1 MKNKYLL
8 TIALSTLMSGL
19 TACGGESANIIPEKN
34 NNSTVNG
41 SCTAGATNCIQFAL
55 DYPFDGLNFSCSSD
69 TQNTFV
75 TLMDL
80 KNGVATGTC
89 NYSDKVNVFLLGKAD
104 KRIALGSFPISNIA
118 LVSTNQIPRLTVLD
132 IAKGMTNRDATVLDP
147 SDATVK
153 TAMNLVK
160 IIQTLALQQKSI
172 NNKTDIQALYMND
185 SIRESLDK
193 ITSSVTAQ
201 QMVNG
206 EYAAIIKPWLDVSV
220 ISDAEAFAVVSQLL
234 NISNAAV
241 YQPEFS
247 LFSTSGSVM
256 SSLTGSDGL
265 TGCNKDVCAANDTTT
280 KHLFGHFMLLTDRQG
295 YTFGSGLQWRGLAKS
310 GLTSIAGVNAELL
323 RSYKPTRM
331 TALPQNHWINPLNKR
346 IDQNY
351 YIGVDDPNSDDLI
364 INQGKLYNDYM
375 IAGKEKFYK
384 LLTQKTTVTTED
396 LKDLGQ
402 WQQRYGVSDTFKGS
416 LDLFKV
422 YPITYLDKQV
432 FKSSN
437 NVSAG
442 ENYIFPLYADL
453 TFKFTDSSVPSLKLG
468 IVIDEKGDI
477 RTNMKSAAT
486 DTDMSTGSC
495 SLTVGSNL
503 KDSNGVQQYRLGTT
517 SRAFIDDRAI
527 SIRMILGD
535 EALKSVNG
543 ALVGVNSTIQT
554 SAVGESIVVGGA
566 LVHLQNLLNASTGS
580 TGRITFTDSAGDA
593 VKWANSYAS
602 FQKVYNANNTDE
614 TSDDTALAK
623 LSGGTLEMSLAP
635 CYSVKAK
642 S

>member
-41 SCTAGATNCIQFAL
+41 SCTAGASNCIQFAL

-118 LVSTNQIPRLTVLD
+118 LVSTDQIPRLTVLD

-160 IIQTLALQQKSI
+160 IIQALALQQKSI
-172 NNKTDIQALYMND
+172 NTKTDIQALYMND
-185 SIRESLDK
+185 LIRESLDK

-220 ISDAEAFAVVSQLL
+220 ISDADAFAVVSQLL

-280 KHLFGHFMLLTDRQG
+280 KHLFGHFMLLTNRQG
-295 YTFGSGLQWRGLAKS
+295 YTFGSGVQWRGLAKS

-384 LLTQKTTVTTED
+384 LLTQKTTVTAED

-402 WQQRYGVSDTFKGS
+402 WQQRYGISDTFKGS

-477 RTNMKSAAT
+477 RTNMKPAAT

-495 SLTVGSNL
+495 DTTVGSNL

-543 ALVGVNSTIQT
+543 ALIGVNSTIQI
-554 SAVGESIVVGGA
+554 SATGEKIVVGGA
-566 LVHLQNLLNASTGS
+566 LVHLQNLLNASTGG
-580 TGRITFTDSAGDA
+580 TGRITFTDSAGGV

-614 TSDDTALAK
+614 TTDDTALAK

>member
-41 SCTAGATNCIQFAL
+41 SCTAGASNCIQFAL

-118 LVSTNQIPRLTVLD
+118 LVSTDQIPRLTVLD

-160 IIQTLALQQKSI
+160 IIQALALQQKSI
-172 NNKTDIQALYMND
+172 NTKTDIQALYMND

-220 ISDAEAFAVVSQLL
+220 ISDADAFAVVSQLL

-280 KHLFGHFMLLTDRQG
+280 KHLFGHFMLLTNRQG
-295 YTFGSGLQWRGLAKS
+295 YTFGSGVQWRGLAKS

-384 LLTQKTTVTTED
+384 LLTQKTTVTAED

-402 WQQRYGVSDTFKGS
+402 WQQRYGISDTFKGS

-453 TFKFTDSSVPSLKLG
+453 TFKFTDTSVPSLKLG

-477 RTNMKSAAT
+477 RTNMKPAAT

-495 SLTVGSNL
+495 STTVGSNL
-503 KDSNGVQQYRLGTT
+503 QDSNGVQQYRLGTT

-543 ALVGVNSTIQT
+543 ALIGVNSTIQI
-554 SAVGESIVVGGA
+554 SATGEKIVVGGA

-580 TGRITFTDSAGDA
+580 TGRITFTDSAGGV

-614 TSDDTALAK
+614 TTDDTALAK

-635 CYSVKAK
+635 CYSIKAK

>member
-19 TACGGESANIIPEKN
+19 TACGGESANVIPEKN

-41 SCTAGATNCIQFAL
+41 SCTAGASNCIQFAL

-118 LVSTNQIPRLTVLD
+118 LVSTNQIPRLTILD
-132 IAKGMTNRDATVLDP
+132 IARGMTNRDATVLDP

-160 IIQTLALQQKSI
+160 IIQALALQQKSI
-172 NNKTDIQALYMND
+172 NTKTDIQALYMSD

-220 ISDAEAFAVVSQLL
+220 ISDADAFAVVSQLL

-351 YIGVDDPNSDDLI
+351 YIGVDDPNSEDLI

-384 LLTQKTTVTTED
+384 LLTQKTTVTAED

-402 WQQRYGVSDTFKGS
+402 WQQRYGVTDTFKGS
-416 LDLFKV
+416 LDIFKV
-422 YPITYLDKQV
+422 YPITYLDKQI

-437 NVSAG
+437 NVSVG

-477 RTNMKSAAT
+477 RTNIKSAAT

-495 SLTVGSNL
+495 STTVGSNL
-503 KDSNGVQQYRLGTT
+503 QDSNGVQQYRLGTT

-535 EALKSVNG
+535 DALKSVNG
-543 ALVGVNSTIQT
+543 ALVGVNSSIQIS
-554 SAVGESIVVGGA
+554 SAGESIVVGGA
-566 LVHLQNLLNASTGS
+566 LVHLQNLLNASTGG
-580 TGRITFTDSAGDA
+580 TGRITFTDSAGNA

-614 TSDDTALAK
+614 TTDDTALAK

>member
-89 NYSDKVNVFLLGKAD
+89 KYSDKVNVFLLGKAD

-118 LVSTNQIPRLTVLD
+118 LVSTDQIPRLTVLD

-160 IIQTLALQQKSI
+160 IIQALALQQKSI
-172 NNKTDIQALYMND
+172 NTKTDIQALYMND

-220 ISDAEAFAVVSQLL
+220 ISDADAFAVVSQLL

-247 LFSTSGSVM
+247 LFSTTGSVV

-351 YIGVDDPNSDDLI
+351 YIGVDDVNSEDLI

-384 LLTQKTTVTTED
+384 LLTQKTTVTAED

-402 WQQRYGVSDTFKGS
+402 WQQRYGISDTFKGS

-477 RTNMKSAAT
+477 RTNMKPAAT

-495 SLTVGSNL
+495 NTTVGSNL

-543 ALVGVNSTIQT
+543 ALVGVNSTIQI
-554 SAVGESIVVGGA
+554 SATGEKIVVGGA
-566 LVHLQNLLNASTGS
+566 LVHLQNLLNASTGG
-580 TGRITFTDSAGDA
+580 TGRITFTDSAGSA

-614 TSDDTALAK
+614 TTDDTALAK

>member
-41 SCTAGATNCIQFAL
+41 SCTAGASNCIQFAL

-118 LVSTNQIPRLTVLD
+118 LVSTDQIPRLTVLD

-160 IIQTLALQQKSI
+160 IIQALALQQKSI
-172 NNKTDIQALYMND
+172 NTKTDIQALYMND

-206 EYAAIIKPWLDVSV
+206 EYTAIIKPWLDVSV
-220 ISDAEAFAVVSQLL
+220 ISDADAFAVVSQLL

-280 KHLFGHFMLLTDRQG
+280 KHLFGHFMLLTNRQG
-295 YTFGSGLQWRGLAKS
+295 YTFGSGVQWRGLAKS

-384 LLTQKTTVTTED
+384 LLTQKTTVTAED

-402 WQQRYGVSDTFKGS
+402 WQQRYGISDTFKGS

-453 TFKFTDSSVPSLKLG
+453 TFKFTDTSVPSLKLG

-477 RTNMKSAAT
+477 RTNMKPAAT

-495 SLTVGSNL
+495 STTVGSNL
-503 KDSNGVQQYRLGTT
+503 QDSNGVQQYRLGTT

-543 ALVGVNSTIQT
+543 ALIGVNSTIQI
-554 SAVGESIVVGGA
+554 SATGEKIVVGGA

-580 TGRITFTDSAGDA
+580 TGRITFTDSAGGV

-614 TSDDTALAK
+614 TTDDTALAK

-635 CYSVKAK
+635 CYSIKAK

>member
-172 NNKTDIQALYMND
+172 NNKTDIQALYMSD

>member
-41 SCTAGATNCIQFAL
+41 SCTAGASNCIQFAL

-118 LVSTNQIPRLTVLD
+118 LVSTDQIPRLTVLD

-160 IIQTLALQQKSI
+160 IIQALALQQKSI
-172 NNKTDIQALYMND
+172 NTKTDIQALYMND

-220 ISDAEAFAVVSQLL
+220 ISDADAFAVVSQLL

-384 LLTQKTTVTTED
+384 LLTQKTTVTAED

-402 WQQRYGVSDTFKGS
+402 WQQRYGISDTFKGS

-437 NVSAG
+437 NVSTG

-453 TFKFTDSSVPSLKLG
+453 TFKFTDTSVPSLKLG

-477 RTNMKSAAT
+477 RTNMKPAAT

-495 SLTVGSNL
+495 DTTVSSNL

-543 ALVGVNSTIQT
+543 ALIGVNSTIQI
-554 SAVGESIVVGGA
+554 SATGEKIVVGGA

-580 TGRITFTDSAGDA
+580 TGRITFTDSAGGV

-614 TSDDTALAK
+614 TTDDTALAK

>member
-132 IAKGMTNRDATVLDP
+132 IARGMTNRDATVLDP

-172 NNKTDIQALYMND
+172 NNKTDIQALYMSD

-247 LFSTSGSVM
+247 LFSTTGSVV

-384 LLTQKTTVTTED
+384 LLTQKTTVTAED

-402 WQQRYGVSDTFKGS
+402 WQQRYGISDTFKGS

-453 TFKFTDSSVPSLKLG
+453 TFKFTDTSVPSLKLG

-477 RTNMKSAAT
+477 RTNMKPAAT

-495 SLTVGSNL
+495 STTVGSNL
-503 KDSNGVQQYRLGTT
+503 QDSNGVQQYRLGTT

-543 ALVGVNSTIQT
+543 ALIGVNSTIQI
-554 SAVGESIVVGGA
+554 SATGEKIVVGGA

-580 TGRITFTDSAGDA
+580 TGRITFTDSAGGV

-614 TSDDTALAK
+614 TTDDTALAK

-635 CYSVKAK
+635 CYSIKAK

>member
-41 SCTAGATNCIQFAL
+41 SCTVGASNCIQFAL

-89 NYSDKVNVFLLGKAD
+89 NYSDRVNVFLLGKAD

-118 LVSTNQIPRLTVLD
+118 LVSTDQIPRLTVLD

-160 IIQTLALQQKSI
+160 IIQALALQQKSI
-172 NNKTDIQALYMND
+172 NTKTDIQALYMSD

-247 LFSTSGSVM
+247 LFSTSGSVV

-543 ALVGVNSTIQT
+543 ALIGVNSTIQI
-554 SAVGESIVVGGA
+554 SATGEKIVVGGA

-580 TGRITFTDSAGDA
+580 TGRITFTDSAGNA

-614 TSDDTALAK
+614 TTDDTALAK

>member
-1 MKNKYLL
+1 
-8 TIALSTLMSGL
+8 
-19 TACGGESANIIPEKN
+19 
-34 NNSTVNG
+34 
-41 SCTAGATNCIQFAL
+41 
-55 DYPFDGLNFSCSSD
+55 
-69 TQNTFV
+69 
-75 TLMDL
+75 
-80 KNGVATGTC
+80 
-89 NYSDKVNVFLLGKAD
+89 
-104 KRIALGSFPISNIA
+104 
-118 LVSTNQIPRLTVLD
+118 
-132 IAKGMTNRDATVLDP
+132 
-147 SDATVK
+147 
-153 TAMNLVK
+153 
-160 IIQTLALQQKSI
+160 
-172 NNKTDIQALYMND
+172 
-185 SIRESLDK
+185 
-193 ITSSVTAQ
+193 
-201 QMVNG
+201 
-206 EYAAIIKPWLDVSV
+206 
-220 ISDAEAFAVVSQLL
+220 
-234 NISNAAV
+234 
-241 YQPEFS
+241 
-247 LFSTSGSVM
+247 
-256 SSLTGSDGL
+256 
-265 TGCNKDVCAANDTTT
+265 
-280 KHLFGHFMLLTDRQG
+280 
-295 YTFGSGLQWRGLAKS
+295 
-310 GLTSIAGVNAELL
+310 
-323 RSYKPTRM
+323 
-331 TALPQNHWINPLNKR
+331 
-346 IDQNY
+346 
-351 YIGVDDPNSDDLI
+351 VDDPNSDDLI

-384 LLTQKTTVTTED
+384 LLTQKTTVTAED

-402 WQQRYGVSDTFKGS
+402 WQQRYGISDTFKGS

-437 NVSAG
+437 NVSTG

-453 TFKFTDSSVPSLKLG
+453 TFKFTDTSVPSLKLG

-477 RTNMKSAAT
+477 RTNMKPAAT

-495 SLTVGSNL
+495 DTTVSSNL

-543 ALVGVNSTIQT
+543 ALIGVNSTIQI
-554 SAVGESIVVGGA
+554 SATGEKIVVGGA

-580 TGRITFTDSAGDA
+580 TGRITFTDSAGGV

-614 TSDDTALAK
+614 TTDDTALAK

>member
-41 SCTAGATNCIQFAL
+41 SCTAGASNCIQFAL

-118 LVSTNQIPRLTVLD
+118 LVSTDQIPRLTVLD
-132 IAKGMTNRDATVLDP
+132 IAKGMTNRDANVLDP

-160 IIQTLALQQKSI
+160 IIQALALQQKSI
-172 NNKTDIQALYMND
+172 NTKTDIQALYMND

-247 LFSTSGSVM
+247 LFSTSGSVI

-384 LLTQKTTVTTED
+384 LLTQKTTVTAED

-402 WQQRYGVSDTFKGS
+402 WQQRYGISDTFKGS

-437 NVSAG
+437 NVSTG

-453 TFKFTDSSVPSLKLG
+453 TFKFTDTSVPSLKLG

-477 RTNMKSAAT
+477 RTNMKPAAT

-495 SLTVGSNL
+495 DTTVSSNL

-543 ALVGVNSTIQT
+543 ALIGVNSTIQI
-554 SAVGESIVVGGA
+554 SATGEKIVVGGA

-580 TGRITFTDSAGDA
+580 TGRITFTDSAGGV

-614 TSDDTALAK
+614 TKDDTALAK

-635 CYSVKAK
+635 CYSIKAK

>member
-1 MKNKYLL
+1 
-8 TIALSTLMSGL
+8 
-19 TACGGESANIIPEKN
+19 
-34 NNSTVNG
+34 
-41 SCTAGATNCIQFAL
+41 
-55 DYPFDGLNFSCSSD
+55 
-69 TQNTFV
+69 
-75 TLMDL
+75 
-80 KNGVATGTC
+80 
-89 NYSDKVNVFLLGKAD
+89 
-104 KRIALGSFPISNIA
+104 
-118 LVSTNQIPRLTVLD
+118 
-132 IAKGMTNRDATVLDP
+132 
-147 SDATVK
+147 
-153 TAMNLVK
+153 
-160 IIQTLALQQKSI
+160 
-172 NNKTDIQALYMND
+172 
-185 SIRESLDK
+185 
-193 ITSSVTAQ
+193 
-201 QMVNG
+201 
-206 EYAAIIKPWLDVSV
+206 
-220 ISDAEAFAVVSQLL
+220 
-234 NISNAAV
+234 
-241 YQPEFS
+241 
-247 LFSTSGSVM
+247 
-256 SSLTGSDGL
+256 
-265 TGCNKDVCAANDTTT
+265 
-280 KHLFGHFMLLTDRQG
+280 
-295 YTFGSGLQWRGLAKS
+295 
-310 GLTSIAGVNAELL
+310 
-323 RSYKPTRM
+323 
-331 TALPQNHWINPLNKR
+331 NHWINPLNKR

-384 LLTQKTTVTTED
+384 LLTQKTTVTAED

-477 RTNMKSAAT
+477 RTNMKPAAT

-495 SLTVGSNL
+495 NTTVGSNL

>member
-132 IAKGMTNRDATVLDP
+132 IARGMTNRDATVLDP

-351 YIGVDDPNSDDLI
+351 YIGVDDPNSEDLI

-437 NVSAG
+437 NVSVG

-554 SAVGESIVVGGA
+554 SAIGESIVVGGA

>member
-89 NYSDKVNVFLLGKAD
+89 KYSDKVNVFLLGKAD

-118 LVSTNQIPRLTVLD
+118 LVSTDQIPRLTVLD

-172 NNKTDIQALYMND
+172 NTKTDIQALYMND

-206 EYAAIIKPWLDVSV
+206 EYAAIIKPWLDISV

-247 LFSTSGSVM
+247 LFSTTGSVV

-384 LLTQKTTVTTED
+384 LLTQKTTVTAED

-402 WQQRYGVSDTFKGS
+402 WQQRYGMADTFKGS
-416 LDLFKV
+416 FDLFKV

-437 NVSAG
+437 NVSVG

-453 TFKFTDSSVPSLKLG
+453 TFKFTDTGVPSLKLG

-495 SLTVGSNL
+495 STTVGSNL
-503 KDSNGVQQYRLGTT
+503 QDINGVQQYRLGTT

-543 ALVGVNSTIQT
+543 ALVGVNSTIQI
-554 SAVGESIVVGGA
+554 SATGEKIVVGGA
-566 LVHLQNLLNASTGS
+566 LVHLQNLLNASTGG
-580 TGRITFTDSAGDA
+580 TGRITFTDSAGSA

-614 TSDDTALAK
+614 TTDDTALAK

>member
-41 SCTAGATNCIQFAL
+41 SCTAGASNCIQFAL

-118 LVSTNQIPRLTVLD
+118 LVSTDQIPRLTVLD

-160 IIQTLALQQKSI
+160 IIQALALQQKSI
-172 NNKTDIQALYMND
+172 NTKTDIQALYMND

-220 ISDAEAFAVVSQLL
+220 ISDAEALAVVSQLL

-295 YTFGSGLQWRGLAKS
+295 YTFGSGVQWRGLAKS

-384 LLTQKTTVTTED
+384 LLTQKTTVTAED

-402 WQQRYGVSDTFKGS
+402 WQQRYGISDTFKGS

-437 NVSAG
+437 NVSTG
-442 ENYIFPLYADL
+442 ENYIFPLYTDL
-453 TFKFTDSSVPSLKLG
+453 TFKFTDTSVPSLKLG

-477 RTNMKSAAT
+477 RTNMKPAAT
-486 DTDMSTGSC
+486 NTDMSTGSC
-495 SLTVGSNL
+495 DTTVGSNL

-527 SIRMILGD
+527 SIRMIVGD

-543 ALVGVNSTIQT
+543 ALIGVNSTIQI
-554 SAVGESIVVGGA
+554 SATGEKIVVGGA

-580 TGRITFTDSAGDA
+580 TGRITFTDSAGGV

-614 TSDDTALAK
+614 TTDDTALAK

-635 CYSVKAK
+635 CYSIKAK

>member
-41 SCTAGATNCIQFAL
+41 SCTAGASNCIQFAL

-118 LVSTNQIPRLTVLD
+118 LVSTDQIPRLTVLD

-160 IIQTLALQQKSI
+160 IIQALALQQKSI
-172 NNKTDIQALYMND
+172 NTKTDIQALYMND

-220 ISDAEAFAVVSQLL
+220 ISDADAFAVVSQLL

-280 KHLFGHFMLLTDRQG
+280 KHLFGHFMLLTNRQG
-295 YTFGSGLQWRGLAKS
+295 YTFGSGVQWRGLAKS

-384 LLTQKTTVTTED
+384 LLTQKTTVTAED

-402 WQQRYGVSDTFKGS
+402 WQQRYGISDTFKGS

-437 NVSAG
+437 NVSTG

-453 TFKFTDSSVPSLKLG
+453 TFKFTDTSVPSLKLG

-477 RTNMKSAAT
+477 RTNMKPAAT
-486 DTDMSTGSC
+486 DTDMSTVSC
-495 SLTVGSNL
+495 DTTVGSNL

-543 ALVGVNSTIQT
+543 ALIGVNSTIQI
-554 SAVGESIVVGGA
+554 SATGEKIVVGGA

-580 TGRITFTDSAGDA
+580 TERITFTDSAGGV

-614 TSDDTALAK
+614 TTDDTALAK

-635 CYSVKAK
+635 CYSIKAK

>member
-132 IAKGMTNRDATVLDP
+132 IARGMTNRDATVLDP

-172 NNKTDIQALYMND
+172 NNKTDIQALYMSD

-247 LFSTSGSVM
+247 LFSTTGSVV

-375 IAGKEKFYK
+375 IAGKEKF
-384 LLTQKTTVTTED
+384 
-396 LKDLGQ
+396 
-402 WQQRYGVSDTFKGS
+402 
-416 LDLFKV
+416 
-422 YPITYLDKQV
+422 
-432 FKSSN
+432 
-437 NVSAG
+437 
-442 ENYIFPLYADL
+442 
-453 TFKFTDSSVPSLKLG
+453 
-468 IVIDEKGDI
+468 
-477 RTNMKSAAT
+477 
-486 DTDMSTGSC
+486 
-495 SLTVGSNL
+495 
-503 KDSNGVQQYRLGTT
+503 
-517 SRAFIDDRAI
+517 
-527 SIRMILGD
+527 
-535 EALKSVNG
+535 
-543 ALVGVNSTIQT
+543 
-554 SAVGESIVVGGA
+554 
-566 LVHLQNLLNASTGS
+566 
-580 TGRITFTDSAGDA
+580 
-593 VKWANSYAS
+593 
-602 FQKVYNANNTDE
+602 
-614 TSDDTALAK
+614 
-623 LSGGTLEMSLAP
+623 
-635 CYSVKAK
+635 
-642 S
+642 